1 MDPPSWGPY
10 YWALLHISALT
21 NTSGFP
27 ELVQLFPALIPCPT
41 CSEDFRKIIADYP
54 LTGDYFTWSVDVHNL
69 INRKL
74 GKPQVSYEDA
84 RRQWTTPT
92 VKSKANWVTLAVL
105 AAVLFILIVALR
117 RS

>member
-21 NTSGFP
+21 NTAGFP

-41 CSEDFRKIIADYP
+41 CSEDFRKIIEEYP
-54 LTGDYFTWSVDVHNL
+54 LTGNYFAWSVDVHNMV
-69 INRKL
+69 NRKL
-74 GKPQVSYEDA
+74 GKPQVGYEDA
-84 RRQWTTPT
+84 RRQWT
-92 VKSKANWVTLAVL
+92 VKPKVSWVILAVL
-105 AAVLFILIVALR
+105 AAVLFICIVALR